1 MKTSVS
7 AGYLPASIVLILCL
21 ASVGCT
27 PSGPPPNNV
36 MQSTA
41 PARPTEKSEVE
52 LSDAQV
58 TVTPE
63 GILKFKVKYT
73 FIKGRPTLNYVCV
86 LDLPGTANKGEKPL
100 QNWELKQSGNIQGT
114 IELQS
119 MEPIT
124 KEFVLTLGEAEVPQ
138 SGYQTISNKL
148 TGEVTHVEAT
158 P

>member
-1 MKTSVS
+1 MRTNASTSGLS
-7 AGYLPASIVLILCL
+7 AALLLTMCL
-21 ASVGCT
+21 TFAGCK
-27 PSGPPPNNV
+27 PSGPSTTNV

-41 PARPTEKSEVE
+41 PDGPVEKSEVE

-63 GILKFKVKYT
+63 GILKFKVYYT
-73 FIKGRPTLNYVCV
+73 FVKGKPALNYVCV
-86 LDLPGTANKGEKPL
+86 LALPGTTNQGEKPL
-100 QNWELKQSGNIQGT
+100 QNWELKQSGSIQGT

-119 MEPIT
+119 LEPKT

-148 TGEVTHVEAT
+148 TGEVVHLEPT